1 MKYAS
6 KTSYFAFFLALK
18 RLILQ
23 IFGRQ
28 NVLFCIIHQVEEG
41 GCAEC
46 PPASYF
52 IPLPSSLI
60 PHPSSILPSLGFCKN
75 MGLNSLLDRLVCTF
89 FTFSFYKRRL

>member
-41 GCAEC
+41 GCAGWHPASVFI
-46 PPASYF
+46 PPA
-52 IPLPSSLI
+52 
-60 PHPSSILPSLGFCKN
+60 
-75 MGLNSLLDRLVCTF
+75 
-89 FTFSFYKRRL
+89 

>member
-28 NVLFCIIHQVEEG
+28 KVLFCIIHQVEEG
-41 GCAEC
+41 GCAGWHPASVFI
-46 PPASYF
+46 PPAQF
-52 IPLPSSLI
+52 
-60 PHPSSILPSLGFCKN
+60 SIAQA
-75 MGLNSLLDRLVCTF
+75 SLLLHQPC
-89 FTFSFYKRRL
+89 